1 MTMTNLTNNSQAP
14 VDLEF
19 LRTVTDHDNDF
30 EKDLLKIFIQSAD
43 NDVGK
48 MEKSLGNPRC
58 DDWYLSSHSF
68 KGAAASMGAFSLAK
82 SLEYAQFHKDDPD
95 DKKLII
101 LAEIKTKLKIVIDFL
116 TKEFKA

>member
-1 MTMTNLTNNSQAP
+1 MNNSQAP

-19 LRTVTDHDNDF
+19 LRTVTDSDNDF
-30 EKDLLKIFIQSAD
+30 EQDLLKIFIQSAD

-68 KGAAASMGAFSLAK
+68 KGAAASMGAFTLAK
-82 SLEYAQFHKDDPD
+82 SLEYAQFHKDETD
-95 DKKLII
+95 DKKLVM
-101 LAEIKTKLKIVIDFL
+101 LDDIKAKLKIVIDYL
-116 TKEFKA
+116 TVEFKA